1 MNSRSA
7 LVYAPAIPF
16 SIDALTPQ
24 QPLASVAGAL
34 LAAGHETRIHD
45 YATAEALSWFGTP
58 GIRATSRSLC
68 EEGWENRSSRVR
80 RLRRVLRGLFEE
92 AGERWRRQVVTD
104 LCDSGRWDFVVFLA
118 KSRRDFMA
126 LQPLS
131 VLLRA
136 WRPQVCQFVM
146 GPYVEL
152 YGRAVLSET
161 SIFDGACLA
170 DPERSVPAVA
180 ERLAQGRSWTGLP
193 NMAGRGGGAVSY
205 TTPEA
210 EAALEAMGHACYEP
224 AVYPALAENEK
235 LRCFSVE
242 HARGS
247 LHVSHGEPAGFGGA
261 LRVRRAEDLGDES
274 VRLQRFSGS
283 RVLFF
288 EGEGTP
294 SAHAER
300 LAHELLGRCP
310 NVIYGRRAHVA
321 YTDPSIVPLLSA
333 SGCVSMGFRI
343 DTGSQRLLEDFYGH
357 NYCVSQIERLLKVC
371 STENL
376 FTATRFR
383 YPCPAEDR
391 HTRAETLRLLYR
403 CRPSSVAVGVPL
415 LAPGSLWSE
424 RAAEF
429 GFRGKS
435 GHFPRW
441 AAGAGHSPW
450 WWEEAEAPA
459 HGMDGWP
466 ARRVHLEQQALLEE
480 VADLGIATDV
490 DEKEAL
496 IARAAG
502 CSGKEVAYCARLRQH
517 LLEADAARVAETV
530 ASFNRGTGSDA
541 DIAQFRSF
549 RPVLAAVG
557 N

>member
-1 MNSRSA
+1 
-7 LVYAPAIPF
+7 
-16 SIDALTPQ
+16 
-24 QPLASVAGAL
+24 
-34 LAAGHETRIHD
+34 
-45 YATAEALSWFGTP
+45 
-58 GIRATSRSLC
+58 
-68 EEGWENRSSRVR
+68 
-80 RLRRVLRGLFEE
+80 
-92 AGERWRRQVVTD
+92 
-104 LCDSGRWDFVVFLA
+104 
-118 KSRRDFMA
+118 MA

-131 VLLRA
+131 ALLRA
-136 WRPQVCQFVM
+136 WRPQAGQFVM

-152 YGRAVLSET
+152 YGPAVLSET
-161 SIFDGACLA
+161 SIFDGACLS
-170 DPERSVPAVA
+170 DPEHSLPAVA
-180 ERLAQGRSWTGLP
+180 ERLAQGRSWTGIP

-205 TTPEA
+205 TALEA

-235 LRCFSVE
+235 LRCFTVE
-242 HARGS
+242 QARGS
-247 LHVSHGEPAGFGGA
+247 LHVPHSAPARLGGA

-274 VRLQRFSGS
+274 VRLQRFSKG

-288 EGEGTP
+288 EGAGTP

-321 YTDPSIVPLLSA
+321 YTDPSIIPLLSA

-357 NYCVSQIERLLKVC
+357 NFCVSQIERLLKAC

-376 FTATRFR
+376 FTATRFC

-403 CRPSSVAVGVPL
+403 CRPSSATMGVPL
-415 LAPGSLWSE
+415 VVPGSLWRE
-424 RAAEF
+424 RAVEY

-435 GHFPRW
+435 GHFARW
-441 AAGAGHSPW
+441 AAGAGHSRW
-450 WWEEAEAPA
+450 WWEEPEGPP

-466 ARRVHLEQQALLEE
+466 ARRVHVEQQALLEE
-480 VADLGIATDV
+480 VAELDIATDV

-502 CSGKEVAYCARLRQH
+502 WTGKEVAYCERLRQH
-517 LLEADAARVAETV
+517 LIEADAARVAETV

-541 DIAQFRSF
+541 DISQFRSF